1 MIQTLIAIILMPI
14 AAISAIFTLA
24 LGVGLLT
31 AIFRWR
37 IIK

>member
-24 LGVGLLT
+24 LGVGLLK
-31 AIFRWR
+31 AIFT
-37 IIK
+37 KNK

>member
-24 LGVGLLT
+24 LGVGLLKI
-31 AIFRWR
+31 IFENRR
-37 IIK
+37 R